1 VPRKKQEQ
9 PVNSPEAGEPETKT
23 AEQLIAE
30 HNKLD
35 EWLKA
40 ETKRFAEFMAP
51 HKQRLEDIGN
61 QLLALSNLQ
70 KWDSIKTEEGTAY
83 RSTLLNVQVSP
94 EGLPYTSNGP
104 DGVLK
109 GQVVG
114 REALLDFALDHW
126 DDIGNDLLLISAQKD
141 AVKRY
146 MEAHDGQPPPGIK
159 TGFFTRIN
167 IRRS

>member
-1 VPRKKQEQ
+1 MPRKKTEAASA
-9 PVNSPEAGEPETKT
+9 SPAEGGQDKT

-35 EWLKA
+35 DWFKA

-70 KWDSIKTEEGTAY
+70 KWDSIRTEEGTAY
-83 RSTLLNVQVSP
+83 RSTLLNISVSP
-94 EGLPYTSNGP
+94 DGPPYTSNGP

>member
-1 VPRKKQEQ
+1 MPRKKQEQ
-9 PVNSPEAGEPETKT
+9 LLTGGSGYPAQPVVVTQT
-23 AEQLIAE
+23 AEQLIVE

-35 EWLKA
+35 DWLKA
-40 ETKRFAEFMAP
+40 ETKRFGELMAP
-51 HKQRLEDIGN
+51 HKQRLEEIGN

-83 RSTLLNVQVSP
+83 RSTLLNVSVSP
-94 EGLPYTSNGP
+94 EGAPYQP
-104 DGVLK
+104 DDRVR
-109 GQVVG
+109 VG

-141 AVKRY
+141 AVKRF

-167 IRRS
+167 IRRT